1 MLLYLYAISEMAM
14 VLAVCA
20 VEAGIMELSSEL
32 VIDGYPACTYQ
43 VTSPDLNTA
52 KKYSVLPGEV
62 LLPAIS
68 VL

>member
-1 MLLYLYAISEMAM
+1 MIPL
-14 VLAVCA
+14 VCA
-20 VEAGIMELSSEL
+20 VESGIMDLTSQL
-32 VIDGYPACTYQ
+32 VIDGNAVCTYQ

-52 KKYSVLPGEV
+52 KKYSVLPGKV